1 MIDDKQIINII
12 IEQASASD
20 GKLNS
25 TDKIDGSTYLIKDLG
40 FSSVEFVVIFER
52 IQAQVNDR
60 INFIDLLM
68 PNRSSYVDDL
78 SISQIIS
85 FLRKNPTHEN
95 SSVSTDDPY
104 INRRELIETEDINLL
119 EHSIRH
125 QEYPEEQVN
134 TSSQL
139 CFLLSAPRS
148 GSTLLRKMIG
158 CHPDVYA
165 PMELHLMSYINFK
178 QRREELGN
186 QEHRHL
192 LEGTIVARQE
202 VRGMKR
208 SISEAVEEMYVR
220 DERSVCQFYRE
231 IDQHLSEKVLVDK
244 TPTYAFSSNTL
255 ERIKRTFPQAKFI
268 HLTRTPNA
276 VIKSMIDSELG
287 QLIRFQKTSGIKPNR
302 FAEALWCLCERNIRN
317 ALKDANDRTMNINYE
332 ALVTDPESTMKKLHE
347 FLGITESTEFDPYS
361 NQSENS
367 QEQVSNFAGDLK
379 TYLRSSIDSKVAFE
393 WKNFDSL
400 NWLSPPTKNLFSVSD

>member
-1 MIDDKQIINII
+1 MIDDKEIINII
-12 IEQASASD
+12 VEQASASN

-78 SISQIIS
+78 SINQIIS

-95 SSVSTDDPY
+95 SSVTTDDPY

-178 QRREELGN
+178 QRREEL
-186 QEHRHL
+186 E
-192 LEGTIVARQE
+192 
-202 VRGMKR
+202 
-208 SISEAVEEMYVR
+208 
-220 DERSVCQFYRE
+220 
-231 IDQHLSEKVLVDK
+231 
-244 TPTYAFSSNTL
+244 
-255 ERIKRTFPQAKFI
+255 
-268 HLTRTPNA
+268 
-276 VIKSMIDSELG
+276 IKS
-287 QLIRFQKTSGIKPNR
+287 
-302 FAEALWCLCERNIRN
+302 
-317 ALKDANDRTMNINYE
+317 
-332 ALVTDPESTMKKLHE
+332 TD
-347 FLGITESTEFDPYS
+347 IY
-361 NQSENS
+361 
-367 QEQVSNFAGDLK
+367 
-379 TYLRSSIDSKVAFE
+379 
-393 WKNFDSL
+393 
-400 NWLSPPTKNLFSVSD
+400 